1 MTGSWVLVS
10 SLLAGL
16 VAANAWA
23 ADGPASAGDPAAGED
38 VFIKCSGCHQAG
50 EGAENSIGPHLNGVI
65 GRKAGS
71 VPDYDYSDA
80 LKRSGLIFD
89 EPTLRAFIH
98 NPKAKV
104 PGTKMNYA
112 GLAKEKDID
121 DILAYFRRLGPD
133 GKGK

>member
-1 MTGSWVLVS
+1 MIRSWLLVG

-16 VAANAWA
+16 VAAHAWA
-23 ADGPASAGDPAAGED
+23 ANEPAGAGDAAAGED

-50 EGAENSIGPHLNGVI
+50 EGAENSIGPELNGVI
-65 GRKAGS
+65 GRKAAS
-71 VPDYDYSDA
+71 VPGYDYSDA
-80 LKRSGLIFD
+80 LKASGLIFD
-89 EPTLRAFIH
+89 EQTLREFIH

-112 GLAKEKDID
+112 GLAKDKDID
-121 DILAYFRRLGPD
+121 DILAYFRKLGPD